1 MLGQRDNVEFGYY
14 PACHT
19 TYLNVDALKEFRDDM
34 NRFYTETS
42 HP

>member
-1 MLGQRDNVEFGYY
+1 VEFGYS
-14 PACHT
+14 PAGRMI
-19 TYLNVDALKEFRDDM
+19 YLNVDALKEFRDDM